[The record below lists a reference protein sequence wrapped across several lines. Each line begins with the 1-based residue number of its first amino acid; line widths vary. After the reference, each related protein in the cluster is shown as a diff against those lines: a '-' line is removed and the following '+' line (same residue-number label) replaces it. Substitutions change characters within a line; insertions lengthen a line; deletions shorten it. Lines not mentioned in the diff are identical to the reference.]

1 MRRREFA
8 AKNFPATPRGSAK
21 RARAPSRMQRKRE
34 RCRVPELP
42 LHALI
47 CGLERSKSFLV
58 VPVRG
63 L

>member
-8 AKNFPATPRGSAK
+8 AKIFRLRQRGSAK
-21 RARAPSRMQRKRE
+21 WARAPSRMQRRRE
-34 RCRVPELP
+34 PCRVPEL

-47 CGLERSKSFLV
+47 RGLERSKCFLV
-58 VPVRG
+58 VPLRG